1 METSTELEMKATALL
16 VVVACVLS
24 GCTDDSS
31 LADSTSTFTGR
42 VNVSSQAL
50 GRPPAPSASGVT
62 GTSSRKAETHA
73 FGMVAGAA
81 GTSEAADFSGA
92 PVDGTSSATNP
103 GADALQNVSA
113 ATAVAPTMIIRTGQA
128 FIEVDKVDPAI
139 LRIRQ
144 LAAQVGGYIANSS
157 VSGGHDQIRQATL
170 EVKIPA
176 SKYDQAVGDLS
187 TIGKVETVNSTA
199 EDVGEEFVDVTAR
212 VTNARR
218 LEERIIA
225 LLSTRTAKLDEVLRV
240 EHELARVREEI
251 ERYEGRLRF
260 LSTRAATSTL
270 TITVHEPMPVLGNTP
285 GTNPIAAALRR
296 AWRNFVGFL
305 AAIIESLGVVIPLAL
320 IGLAGWL
327 GYLRWKKAKD
337 RKAN

>member
-1 METSTELEMKATALL
+1 MKATVLIVL
-16 VVVACVLS
+16 VACTLS
-24 GCTDDSS
+24 GCGGEPST
-31 LADSTSTFTGR
+31 ADSAATFTSR
-42 VNVSSQAL
+42 ANVSSQAL
-50 GRPPAPSASGVT
+50 GRSAPPVSGVT
-62 GTSSRKAETHA
+62 GTSSRKAE
-73 FGMVAGAA
+73 MVGAV
-81 GTSEAADFSGA
+81 AATQSVDFSGA
-92 PVDGTSSATNP
+92 PADGTSSAANP

-128 FIEVDKVDPAI
+128 FIEVEKVDPAI

-157 VSGGHDQIRQATL
+157 VSGGRDQIRQATL
-170 EVKIPA
+170 EIKIPA

-296 AWRNFVGFL
+296 AWRNFVGFV

-320 IGLAGWL
+320 IGFAALL
-327 GYLRWKKAKD
+327 GYRRWKRRQD
-337 RKAN
+337 SQR